1 MVKINGTSRTLKLG
15 VDYTRPESVNFDN
28 LVAPDGFVVTGV
40 KFKRVTDSSFNLQ
53 LKDVRVQ
60 LQIRVTPY
68 DYITGKLI
76 NLERTFW
83 ISGDSKKLREEMIYN
98 SPDIPSNSPKNF
110 IDSKTNQFIKF
121 VMSDLKKD
129 AGQSTIPFFDAQ
141 DVEGEIDF
149 PLGGIGLM
157 HRGHEG
163 YGGFLAFRIYDMNLS
178 KFFQERS
185 NFL

>member
-1 MVKINGTSRTLKLG
+1 MPTKS
-15 VDYTRPESVNFDN
+15 P
-28 LVAPDGFVVTGV
+28 
-40 KFKRVTDSSFNLQ
+40 FN
-53 LKDVRVQ
+53 V
-60 LQIRVTPY
+60 
-68 DYITGKLI
+68 
-76 NLERTFW
+76 
-83 ISGDSKKLREEMIYN
+83 
-98 SPDIPSNSPKNF
+98 
-110 IDSKTNQFIKF
+110 IDSKTNQYVEFQT
-121 VMSDLKKD
+121 SDLVKD

-141 DVEGEIDF
+141 DVEGEIEF